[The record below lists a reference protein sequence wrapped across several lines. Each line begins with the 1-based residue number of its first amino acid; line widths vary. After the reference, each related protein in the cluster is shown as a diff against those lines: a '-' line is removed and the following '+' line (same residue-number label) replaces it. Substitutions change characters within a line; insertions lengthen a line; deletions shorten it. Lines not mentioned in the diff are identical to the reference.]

1 MAVLEIQTRDILT
14 PPRGPHYTIV
24 SLHNKT
30 AGEKRMSKECDRAIT
45 CVFSHNQHLSLIFS
59 GLLQKDLFKGRW
71 IFFQQIIVMLVTQG
85 LPSSFF
91 SHPVTEIH

>member
-30 AGEKRMSKECDRAIT
+30 AGEKRMAKECYGAIT
-45 CVFSHNQHLSLIFS
+45 CVFCHNQHLSLIFS
-59 GLLQKDLFKGRW
+59 GLLQKDLFKGR
-71 IFFQQIIVMLVTQG
+71 
-85 LPSSFF
+85 
-91 SHPVTEIH
+91 

>member
-30 AGEKRMSKECDRAIT
+30 AGEKRMTKEYDRAIT
-45 CVFSHNQHLSLIFS
+45 CVFCRDLHLILIFS
-59 GLLQKDLFKGRW
+59 GLLQKDLFKGR
-71 IFFQQIIVMLVTQG
+71 
-85 LPSSFF
+85 
-91 SHPVTEIH
+91 